1 MKKQGRHI
9 SAKKRR
15 KRGLA
20 VKLNKRQLIIAAAVL
35 LIVAA
40 VILLLCLRSDPEDMA
55 VDYLDAVFGGNGQDV
70 WDVMNMDAVLELAID
85 AGNVTDENAD
95 SETEK
100 MVKSFDDNCKLLQNA
115 CKEKYGDD
123 WSYEIDVVKSEDMKE
138 SELEQYGK
146 NIDSDIEVTE
156 GVKVTCSISYSG
168 SLGSDKDETVIYV
181 LKING
186 DWIVMGD

>member
-1 MKKQGRHI
+1 MKKQGRHV
-9 SAKKRR
+9 SAKRRR
-15 KRGLA
+15 KKGLNIN
-20 VKLNKRQLIIAAAVL
+20 LSKRQLAVAAAVL
-35 LIVAA
+35 IVVAV
-40 VILLLCLRSDPEDMA
+40 VILLLCLKSDPEDMA
-55 VDYLDAVFGGNGQDV
+55 VDYLDAVFGGNGEDV

-85 AGNVTDENAD
+85 AGSVKEEDAD
-95 SETEK
+95 SETEEMIK
-100 MVKSFDDNCKLLQNA
+100 TFDEMCSSLQDA
-115 CKEKYGDD
+115 CKKKYGDD

-138 SELEQYGK
+138 SELAQYGK

-168 SLGSDKDETVIYV
+168 SLGNDKDESTIYV